1 MAHFRPRAG
10 VDKSYHNY
18 SMDVWMSRM
27 SGWMSRACPAGYP
40 LDIQDVLDVLDVLD
54 VHYSTI
60 KGSSQSR
67 IQMSDWNYSTG
78 S

>member
-40 LDIQDVLDVLDVLD
+40 LDIQDVLDV
-54 VHYSTI
+54 HYSTI

-67 IQMSDWNYSTG
+67 CQTG
-78 S
+78 ITRLDHDS